1 MAPRHQGAK
10 APGDDRLGAALIRR
24 GLDEDDMT
32 TSEERLKIL
41 KMVEDKKIN
50 PEEAARLLSAL
61 ARGERKRQAASDT
74 ESRWLRVRVTDVN
87 SGKPSVNV
95 TIPMRLVNV
104 GLKVGARFIPD
115 VEGIELSELAEAL
128 RQGMSGKVMD
138 VVDEE
143 EGQRVEIYVE

>member
-1 MAPRHQGAK
+1 
-10 APGDDRLGAALIRR
+10 
-24 GLDEDDMT
+24 MT

-41 KMVEDKKIN
+41 KMVEEKKITAD
-50 PEEAARLLSAL
+50 EGARLLSAL
-61 ARGERKRQAASDT
+61 VRGERRRQAASEP

-115 VEGIELSELAEAL
+115 VEGIELGELAEAL

>member
-1 MAPRHQGAK
+1 V
-10 APGDDRLGAALIRR
+10 
-24 GLDEDDMT
+24 T
-32 TSEERLKIL
+32 TTEERLKIL
-41 KMVEDKKIN
+41 RMIEDKKIT
-50 PEEAARLLSAL
+50 PEEGARLLSAL
-61 ARGERKRQAASDT
+61 ARGERKRQAEDES
-74 ESRWLRVRVTDVN
+74 ESRWLRVRVTDIH

-115 VEGIELSELAEAL
+115 VEGIELGELAETL

-138 VVDEE
+138 VVDED

>member
-1 MAPRHQGAK
+1 
-10 APGDDRLGAALIRR
+10 
-24 GLDEDDMT
+24 MT
-32 TSEERLKIL
+32 TREERLKVL
-41 KMVEDKKIN
+41 TLVEEKKIT
-50 PEEAARLLSAL
+50 PEEGARLLSAL
-61 ARGERKRQAASDT
+61 ARGERKRQAADET
-74 ESRWLRVRVTDVN
+74 EARWLRVRVTDVH

-115 VEGIELSELAEAL
+115 VEGIELGELGAAL

>member
-1 MAPRHQGAK
+1 
-10 APGDDRLGAALIRR
+10 
-24 GLDEDDMT
+24 MT
-32 TSEERLKIL
+32 TADERLKIL
-41 KMVEDKKIN
+41 QMVEDKKIT

-61 ARGERKRQAASDT
+61 ARGERKRQEESET
-74 ESRWLRVRVTDVN
+74 ESRWLRVRVTDLH

-115 VEGIELSELAEAL
+115 VEGIELGELAQAL

-138 VVDEE
+138 VVDED

>member
-1 MAPRHQGAK
+1 
-10 APGDDRLGAALIRR
+10 
-24 GLDEDDMT
+24 MT
-32 TSEERLKIL
+32 TPEERLKIL
-41 KMVEDKKIN
+41 KLVEEEKIT
-50 PEEAARLLSAL
+50 PEEGARLLSAL
-61 ARGERKRQAASDT
+61 ARGERKRQAAEET
-74 ESRWLRVRVTDVN
+74 EARWLRVRVTDVH

-115 VEGIELSELAEAL
+115 VEGIELGELAAAL

-138 VVDEE
+138 VVDED

>member
-1 MAPRHQGAK
+1 
-10 APGDDRLGAALIRR
+10 
-24 GLDEDDMT
+24 MT

-41 KMVEDKKIN
+41 KMVEEKKIT
-50 PEEAARLLSAL
+50 PEEAARLLAAL
-61 ARGERKRQAASDT
+61 ARGERRRQAAGDL
-74 ESRWLRVRVTDVN
+74 ESRWLRVRVTDVH

-115 VEGIELSELAEAL
+115 VEGIELGELANAL